1 MPKRETSKR
10 EVIDSDRL
18 VRALAL
24 VVFLEWIA
32 GGAFLPLFPVYL
44 QNEGAS
50 PALVGAII
58 AAYFIAGLLCQI
70 PAGRAVDRFG
80 PRRILLIGQAFY
92 VASTLAFLISSTPNN
107 ALIFRFTQGLG
118 AAMAEVAALSIVGV
132 AVAPERRGRAFSTIY
147 GGQLSGTIIGP
158 LVGAVFGVDHMQMLF
173 VVTTLVAAASS
184 IPVFLHPELKNIP
197 RRDTTVAL
205 TKLNLQAGAKG
216 AIMLAAAFGLI
227 VGTYDAS
234 WSLLLHNRGASDA
247 IINLSWVLFSLP
259 FVLMTKP
266 AGWMVDHLDRR
277 LLALT
282 GLAIEV
288 LLCSLYPFIHNVAII
303 LGIATFEACALAVA
317 LPSGQSLMTEEVA
330 DDGHGR
336 VQGLYATAQLGAMT
350 VAATFAGY
358 LFTKAPWAP
367 FVAMA
372 ITSGFV
378 GIGIAFTWRTTQG
391 RVQHTTN

>member
-1 MPKRETSKR
+1 VRRKSKAKV
-10 EVIDSDRL
+10 EVVASDKL

-32 GGAFLPLFPVYL
+32 GGAFLPIFPVYMKD
-44 QNEGAS
+44 QGAS
-50 PALVGAII
+50 PALVGAIV
-58 AAYFIAGLLCQI
+58 AAYFIAGLFCQI
-70 PAGRAVDRFG
+70 PAGRAVDHFG
-80 PRRILLIGQAFY
+80 PRRILLIGQGLYA
-92 VASTLAFLISSTPNN
+92 ASTLAFVATSTPTS
-107 ALIFRFTQGLG
+107 ALAFRFTQGLG
-118 AAMAEVAALSIVGV
+118 AGMAEVAALSIVGV

-158 LVGAVFGVDHMQMLF
+158 LVGTVFGLAHMQALF
-173 VVTTLVAAASS
+173 VATTVLAAVSS

-197 RRDTTVAL
+197 RRDRTVAL
-205 TKLNLQAGAKG
+205 TKLNLQPGAKG

-227 VGTYDAS
+227 IGTYDAS
-234 WSLLLHNRGASDA
+234 WSLLLDSRGASGA
-247 IINLSWVLFSLP
+247 TINLSWVLFSLP

-277 LLALT
+277 VLALS

-288 LLCSLYPFIHNVAII
+288 AMCSLYPFIHEVAII
-303 LGIATFEACALAVA
+303 LGLATFEACALAVA

-336 VQGLYATAQLGAMT
+336 VQGLYATAQLSAMT
-350 VAATFAGY
+350 IAATAAGY
-358 LFTKAPWAP
+358 LFSRAPWAP

-372 ITSGFV
+372 ATSGLVGV
-378 GIGIAFTWRTTQG
+378 GIGWVWRRTPG
-391 RVQHTTN
+391 KVAKAS

>member
-1 MPKRETSKR
+1 MRRNGKGKN
-10 EVIDSDRL
+10 EVVASDRL

-32 GGAFLPLFPVYL
+32 GGAFLPIFPVYMKD
-44 QNEGAS
+44 QGAS
-50 PALVGAII
+50 PALVGAIV
-58 AAYFIAGLLCQI
+58 AAYFIAGLFCQI
-70 PAGRAVDRFG
+70 PAGRAVDQFG
-80 PRRILLIGQAFY
+80 PRRILLIGQGLYA
-92 VASTLAFLISSTPNN
+92 ASTLAFVATSTPSA
-107 ALIFRFTQGLG
+107 ALVFRFTQGLG
-118 AAMAEVAALSIVGV
+118 AGMAEVAALSIVGV

-147 GGQLSGTIIGP
+147 GGQLSGTIVGP
-158 LVGAVFGVDHMQMLF
+158 LVGTVFGLAHMQALF
-173 VVTTLVAAASS
+173 IATTVLAAASS

-197 RRDTTVAL
+197 GRDRTVAL
-205 TKLNLQAGAKG
+205 TKLNLQPGAKG

-227 VGTYDAS
+227 IGTYDAS
-234 WSLLLHNRGASDA
+234 WSLLLDSRGASGA

-277 LLALT
+277 VLALS

-288 LLCSLYPFIHNVAII
+288 AMCSLYPFIHEVAII
-303 LGIATFEACALAVA
+303 LGLATFEACALAVA

-336 VQGLYATAQLGAMT
+336 VQGLYATAQLSAMT
-350 VAATFAGY
+350 IAATTAGY

-372 ITSGFV
+372 ATSGLVGV
-378 GIGIAFTWRTTQG
+378 GIAWVWRSTTG
-391 RVQHTTN
+391 KVEKAS